1 MSEIATIPRDDRQ
14 LPDMKQ
20 VTQIQAL
27 KGDIVAVKIAEL
39 ESNLRADIAAYEAKV
54 AYHKAKYDKLD
65 REFSR
70 QKLKVAKKV
79 AEEELRDT
87 HKKIQDLLCCA
98 VKFSE
103 FSNLGDNG
111 YNTHH
116 DTDADEIIISVTIYV
131 GTYDDGGESNISI
144 TESSVTTSP
153 SRIIQHYLTLER
165 DVHEA
170 FAERQEYEVLL
181 SNTKKKLEDFD
192 YAERQITAEISREV
206 FKTLGITD
214 LESKLKNFNPFE
226 LPTSNLLEVKE
237 A

>member
-1 MSEIATIPRDDRQ
+1 MA
-14 LPDMKQ
+14 K

-27 KGDIVAVKIAEL
+27 KSDIVAVKIAEL
-39 ESNLRADIAAYEAKV
+39 EGNLRADIAAYEAKV
-54 AYHKAKYDKLD
+54 EYHKAKYDKLD

-70 QKLKVAKKV
+70 QKIKVAKKI
-79 AEEELRDT
+79 AEEEIRDI
-87 HKKIQDLLCCA
+87 HKKIQDLLCCS

-103 FSNLGDNG
+103 FSNLGDNT
-111 YNTHH
+111 YSTHH
-116 DTDADEIIISVTIYV
+116 DKEEDEIRVDVQLYA
-131 GTYDDGGESNISI
+131 GTYDDGGESSITI
-144 TESSVTTSP
+144 TESSVATSS

-170 FAERQEYEVLL
+170 FTERQEYEVLL
-181 SNTKKKLEDFD
+181 ANTKKKLEDFD